1 MITVLSINFNKQK
14 EKEREREKKK
24 QVRIPNK
31 QKRKKKKKKGKTL
44 PSFSYIQIFG
54 FIIFLNCGSREEGSN
69 KRIFETPLDQ

>member
-14 EKEREREKKK
+14 EREKEKKK

-31 QKRKKKKKKGKTL
+31 QKRKKKKGKTL

-54 FIIFLNCGSREEGSN
+54 FITFLNCGSREEGSN

>member
-14 EKEREREKKK
+14 EREKEKK
-24 QVRIPNK
+24 SKSEFRIS
-31 QKRKKKKKKGKTL
+31 RKEKKKKGKTL

-54 FIIFLNCGSREEGSN
+54 FITFLNCGSREEGSN

>member
-14 EKEREREKKK
+14 EREKEKK
-24 QVRIPNK
+24 SKSEFRISRK
-31 QKRKKKKKKGKTL
+31 EKKKKKKGKTL

-54 FIIFLNCGSREEGSN
+54 FITFLNCGSREEGSN

>member
-31 QKRKKKKKKGKTL
+31 QKRKKKKGKTL

-54 FIIFLNCGSREEGSN
+54 FIIFLNCGSKEEGSN